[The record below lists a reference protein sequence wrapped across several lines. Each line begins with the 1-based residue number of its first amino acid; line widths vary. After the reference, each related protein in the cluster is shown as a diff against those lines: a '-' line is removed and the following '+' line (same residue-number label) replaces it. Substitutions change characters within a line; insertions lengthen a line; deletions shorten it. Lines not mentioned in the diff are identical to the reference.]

1 MDRRTALSPARVRAA
16 RIVAIAA
23 DIVQIA
29 VMPVFAE
36 GFASPANDALDVAVG
51 VTMTLLVGWHWA
63 FLPSFLAKLV
73 PFFDLVPTWTAAVFL
88 ATRGQ
93 GKRPPGGIIDT
104 EVIRSDD
111 QDRHR

>member
-1 MDRRTALSPARVRAA
+1 MDRLKPLSPARVRAA
-16 RIVAIAA
+16 RIVAVAA
-23 DIVQIA
+23 DAVQIA

-73 PFFDLVPTWTAAVFL
+73 PFLDLVPTWTAAAFL

-93 GKRPPGGIIDT
+93 TKRPPGEIIET
-104 EVIRSDD
+104 EVVGSDET
-111 QDRHR
+111 RT